1 MVDIEDLKRVASLAT
16 QGEWW
21 IDSHGHSMVS
31 FVEGDIL
38 NVFTT
43 EIPEG
48 VKPTRHLDTGNLSY
62 WRNDNDATYIAIA
75 CPKNVLSL
83 ISEIET
89 LRLKIKELTG
99 E

>member
-1 MVDIEDLKRVASLAT
+1 MDIKGLKCVAQLAT

-21 IDSHGHSMVS
+21 IDSHGESMVA
-31 FVEGDIL
+31 FTDEGIL
-38 NVFTT
+38 DVFTS
-43 EIPEG
+43 EKPKD
-48 VKPTRHLDTGNLSY
+48 VKPTRHADTGNLSY
-62 WRNDNDATYIAIA
+62 WRNDNDATYIAMA

-83 ISEIET
+83 ISEIEI